1 MLKVDF
7 KKKSI
12 SVGGGQ
18 QSAQVMRRPV
28 APAVYRPQPVPKV
41 LQRQVAAGQMPK
53 VDQAVHPPV
62 APPIYRPQIKAPV
75 AQRRIAGAPQ
85 LRTNAP
91 PVYRPQPVPRVLQTK
106 KSIPVVGS
114 GRQGAI
120 QRSRDTRPI
129 GNVVQRDVDLKT
141 ALQTENGR
149 YLIDPR
155 DNTVLYSEVHAV
167 PPKPR
172 GLYRRTIDRTSGS
185 PHKTLYAWTPNVRFL
200 SRAEDSA
207 THSKSKPGFLEYTT
221 EGSLFSSTNRFSLRG
236 LGQELESPPELGKRP
251 TLGVLGKNDC
261 YGFGDALQN
270 MIVMN
275 GQLPL
280 IPLGRTKKN
289 VHVNKPES
297 PGDLR
302 MEVGDMM
309 RHLYKGQQ
317 TCNYHAATVV
327 AKDGESLVT
336 LEGHAG
342 KDLSRPEFQIRN
354 GVAGFARREI
364 GLGYGDEV
372 EITPLESLDPEAVAF
387 EREGFERRYRRI
399 TGDDVELGFAQAVKN
414 LGITYTDEQQRKR
427 WALRRR
433 REELREWR
441 RQGQDRVRER
451 WDEARKVGSVS
462 INASGEGNSYIT
474 DEML

>member
-1 MLKVDF
+1 MK
-7 KKKSI
+7 
-12 SVGGGQ
+12 GP
-18 QSAQVMRRPV
+18 A

-41 LQRQVAAGQMPK
+41 LQRQIAVAQRPKAGQ
-53 VDQAVHPPV
+53 VLHPPV
-62 APPIYRPQIKAPV
+62 APPVYRPQIKAAQMKTHPV
-75 AQRRIAGAPQ
+75 
-85 LRTNAP
+85 AP
-91 PVYRPQPVPRVLQTK
+91 PVYRPQPVPKVLQTK
-106 KSIPVVGS
+106 RSIPAPVGP
-114 GRQGAI
+114 QVPHAI
-120 QRSRDTRPI
+120 QRSRVARPI

-141 ALQTENGR
+141 ALQTDNGR

-155 DNTVLYSEVHAV
+155 DNSVLYSEVHAI

-185 PHKTLYAWTPNVRFL
+185 PYKLLYAWTPNVRFL

-221 EGSLFSSTNRFSLRG
+221 EGSFFGSTNRFSLKG
-236 LGQELESPPELGKRP
+236 LGRELESPPELGERP
-251 TLGVLGKNDC
+251 TLGVFGKNDC

-280 IPLGRTKKN
+280 VSLGRTKKN
-289 VHVNKPES
+289 VHVSDPGS
-297 PGDLR
+297 RGDLR

-342 KDLSRPEFQIRN
+342 KDLSKPEFQIRN

-364 GLGYGDEV
+364 LLGYGDEV
-372 EITPLESLDPEAVAF
+372 EITPLESLNPEMVAF
-387 EREGFERRYRRI
+387 EREGFERRYQRM

-414 LGITYTDEQQRKR
+414 LGITYTDEHARR
-427 WALRRR
+427 LEELRRR
-433 REELREWR
+433 RAIVAMR
-441 RQGQDRVRER
+441 RTRWLERVRAK
-451 WDEARKVGSVS
+451 WKNAREGGSFA
-462 INASGEGNSYIT
+462 INDSDHGNEYVT
-474 DEML
+474 NEML